1 MILVFENFF
10 LLGLSRQVQLNP
22 GQSEAVWKIKILQDD
37 LYEENEDFEVA
48 LSEPV
53 MSILEEPSRAIVQI
67 IDPDDESTVFFP
79 IPEMDTVENI
89 GVLRVP
95 IQRAGDISKELAL
108 IRSLRW

>member
-1 MILVFENFF
+1 MSVFFT
-10 LLGLSRQVQLNP
+10 LLSRQVQLNP

-67 IDPDDESTVFFP
+67 IDPDDESTVFTANLNAF
-79 IPEMDTVENI
+79 
-89 GVLRVP
+89 L
-95 IQRAGDISKELAL
+95 
-108 IRSLRW
+108 